1 MTLKLSIRAIT
12 LMLPLEPHEF
22 LEDHKL
28 REMARSLPR
37 IIKNI
42 IKGIPVISVRLAF
55 KPIRPNKVSLGLFK
69 EIERLAKSLGFNY
82 VAVPLLLDNEKGYS
96 KIIIEELM
104 ETDTVFIGINPSEDI
119 NLLEISKV
127 YAEMLIYL
135 LDFGAS
141 EIGARV
147 SLVLRGPLMTPYFP
161 AAACIHN
168 RPSICAALLYP
179 DFLLEQIST
188 GVNIVNAIERACR
201 IIEKRVYGVAKS
213 IGVDYAGL
221 DISISPWM
229 EQSVMRLISVYH
241 HVDITTEAGFHA
253 IYSLNQDLLKVTSR
267 LKATGYNEVMLS
279 LAEDNVLKSMVERR
293 ILRLRDF
300 IALSALCVAGV
311 DMIPIPRIDM
321 YRLRRLVLDCVTVS
335 IIKQKPMGIRLIPT
349 REPAGGLIKLRD
361 FDEVPV
367 PHI

>member
-1 MTLKLSIRAIT
+1 MTSKLSIRAIT

-127 YAEMLIYL
+127 YAEMLICL

-179 DFLLEQIST
+179 DFLLEQISA

-201 IIEKRVYGVAKS
+201 IIERRVYEVEEHK
-213 IGVDYAGL
+213 
-221 DISISPWM
+221 
-229 EQSVMRLISVYH
+229 
-241 HVDITTEAGFHA
+241 
-253 IYSLNQDLLKVTSR
+253 SR
-267 LKATGYNEVMLS
+267 LCWFRYLNFSVDGTECYEANKCISSYGYYDGSWLS
-279 LAEDNVLKSMVERR
+279 CNLQFKS
-293 ILRLRDF
+293 RL
-300 IALSALCVAGV
+300 
-311 DMIPIPRIDM
+311 
-321 YRLRRLVLDCVTVS
+321 T
-335 IIKQKPMGIRLIPT
+335 
-349 REPAGGLIKLRD
+349 
-361 FDEVPV
+361 
-367 PHI
+367 